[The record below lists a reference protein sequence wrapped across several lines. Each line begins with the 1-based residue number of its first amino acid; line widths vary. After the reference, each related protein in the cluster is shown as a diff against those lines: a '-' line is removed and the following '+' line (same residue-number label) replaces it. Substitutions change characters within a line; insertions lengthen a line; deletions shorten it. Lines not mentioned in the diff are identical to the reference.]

1 MKKVMVFI
9 ILTMFLTSLVVADT
23 TMTFGAVQSED
34 GDPNKITF
42 RVIETINE
50 DEEEFCGTSTYGVCE
65 TNDDCMRAGCSSQV
79 CQSTSEEAATTTC
92 EYRDCYDDEAY
103 NAECRCAGNQ
113 CQWDFRVRT
122 QIQARVLTQE
132 QRQEIRQERNRLRAQ
147 DGECAEGCTCTG
159 SVTRCILE
167 DGTREMTVTAG
178 NSGNIIIQVKGI
190 NASTQVTLYKSEGKI
205 YGDFDNETREVRVMP
220 DMVKDKIRERLAR
233 ELEDI
238 EIELDEDG
246 IYQYR
251 ATKRV
256 KVFGFIRARARVR
269 AQVNAET
276 GELVRIRNP
285 WWAFLAVEEGDLI
298 IGAGCGTV
306 SPDSRDECCMNKGY
320 DLWDEQY
327 GRDSY
332 NEDYGCEFS
341 SE

>member
-1 MKKVMVFI
+1 MKKVVTLLVLAI
-9 ILTMFLTSLVVADT
+9 FLTSFVVA
-23 TMTFGAVQSED
+23 QSRITSHATED
-34 GDPNKITF
+34 N
-42 RVIETINE
+42 N
-50 DEEEFCGTSTYGVCE
+50 EEEFCGTSTYGVCE
-65 TNDDCMRAGCSSQV
+65 NQGDCIKSGCSSQV
-79 CQSTSEEAATTTC
+79 CQSTSEESAITTC

-103 NAECRCAGNQ
+103 DAECRCAGNQ

-167 DGTREMTVTAG
+167 DGTREMTITAG
-178 NSGNIIIQVKGI
+178 QSGNIIIQVQGV
-190 NASTQVTLYKSEGKI
+190 NGSTQVTLYKSEGKI
-205 YGDFDNETREVRVMP
+205 YGDFDNETREIRVMP
-220 DMVKDKIRERLAR
+220 DMVKYKIRERIAR
-233 ELEDI
+233 ELEDE

-251 ATKRV
+251 ARKRV

-276 GELVRIRNP
+276 GELIRLRNS
-285 WWAFLAVEEGDLI
+285 WWAFLASEDSEEI
-298 IGAGCGTV
+298 VGAGCGTV
-306 SPDSRDECCMNKGY
+306 SPGYNDECCQNKGY
-320 DLWDEQY
+320 D
-327 GRDSY
+327 SY
-332 NEDYGCEFS
+332 NIETAECIL